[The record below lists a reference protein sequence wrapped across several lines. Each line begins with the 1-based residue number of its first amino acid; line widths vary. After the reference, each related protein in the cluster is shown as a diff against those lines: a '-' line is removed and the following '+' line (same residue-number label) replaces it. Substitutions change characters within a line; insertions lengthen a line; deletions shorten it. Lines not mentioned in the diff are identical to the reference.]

1 MYTRPSLDSDN
12 RLTDILRREEDRFWD
27 EYADRAFSSLV
38 AQRRHIE
45 AILKRQKELEE
56 QRDSPNLREHV
67 PRMEK

>member
-1 MYTRPSLDSDN
+1 MIDDN
-12 RLTDILRREEDRFWD
+12 EFAEVLRRGEDRFWD